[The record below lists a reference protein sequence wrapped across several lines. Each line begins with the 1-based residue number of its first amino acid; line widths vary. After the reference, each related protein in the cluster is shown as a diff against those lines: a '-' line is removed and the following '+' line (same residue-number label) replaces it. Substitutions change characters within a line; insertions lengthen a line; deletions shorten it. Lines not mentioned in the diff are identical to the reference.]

1 MIPVRISSCGS
12 NACEYHCNYVSS
24 FAQQIFVPFFSSF
37 PSDSFTKC
45 IRHCLFPPLTT
56 FNGNQAVHKIKS
68 ILQIPTHV
76 KFSDFLFSSGWSWVI
91 FSMICTYFT
100 AILLFATLLSFGGKY
115 FPPTFFFL
123 FLAAP
128 ISPIFLA
135 GIAPVFDYG
144 PNNRCAEPADILSL
158 NTT

>member
-1 MIPVRISSCGS
+1 
-12 NACEYHCNYVSS
+12 
-24 FAQQIFVPFFSSF
+24 
-37 PSDSFTKC
+37 
-45 IRHCLFPPLTT
+45 
-56 FNGNQAVHKIKS
+56 
-68 ILQIPTHV
+68 
-76 KFSDFLFSSGWSWVI
+76 
-91 FSMICTYFT
+91 MICTYFT
-100 AILLFATLLSFGGKY
+100 AILLFAALLSFGGKY

-128 ISPIFLA
+128 SPIFLA

>member
-1 MIPVRISSCGS
+1 
-12 NACEYHCNYVSS
+12 
-24 FAQQIFVPFFSSF
+24 
-37 PSDSFTKC
+37 
-45 IRHCLFPPLTT
+45 
-56 FNGNQAVHKIKS
+56 
-68 ILQIPTHV
+68 
-76 KFSDFLFSSGWSWVI
+76 
-91 FSMICTYFT
+91 MICTYFT